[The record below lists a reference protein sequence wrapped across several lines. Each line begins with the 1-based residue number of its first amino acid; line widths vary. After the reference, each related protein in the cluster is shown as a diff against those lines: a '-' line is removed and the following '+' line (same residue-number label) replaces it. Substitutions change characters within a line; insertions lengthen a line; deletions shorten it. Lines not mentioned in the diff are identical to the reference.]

1 MKSSSLN
8 KRFKSR
14 RRCSMD
20 KFNEEESLAKSYD
33 SKLMKRLIKYAMPF
47 KGYFIAVIILM
58 LIGTGLDLLRPILIK
73 NAIDNNINGYRK
85 PYTILQTPVE
95 GSIKLGDGYVVQG
108 ENKDGKIVSMLY
120 HEKKYYIVD
129 GRVNQQNTYSL
140 NVDKLTQ
147 SGVTYT
153 VYPLNTEEL
162 KVLRKNDVAGVIKT
176 VAYTLLICI
185 SVFGLGYVWIY
196 LLQAAGQKIIYNI
209 RKDLFK
215 HVEGLSLS
223 FFDKNPI
230 GRLVT
235 RVTNDVEAL
244 NEMYTGVLVYI
255 FKDIF
260 IIVGILIAMFSLNAN
275 LALVVVA
282 SVPFVL
288 TGAVI
293 FKRYDRDA
301 YRDVKMKLAKINSSL
316 SENISGVKTVQIY
329 HKEDKM
335 FKKFDRIN
343 KSYLQASMKQLTIF
357 ALFRPSVDLLSTL
370 TLAGLLWVGGLK
382 VLIQDIP
389 VGVLF
394 AFVSYLMQFFQPIFD
409 LTEKY
414 DILQS
419 SMASGERIFM
429 LMDNKDMIKNI
440 DKPVEIDRLKGEIEF
455 KNVWFAYNEEQWV
468 LRDVSFKIRPGE
480 KIAFVGATGAGKTSI
495 ISLISR
501 LYDIQKGEILIDGI
515 NIKHMDQHDLR
526 RNLATVLQDVFL
538 FTGDIKSNIR
548 LNDESI
554 TDEDIIK
561 ACRYVNADR
570 FIEKLPRKYEDAV
583 NERGT
588 TFSQGERQLI
598 AFARAIAFNPPI
610 LVLDEATSNIDT
622 ETESLI
628 QDALNKITKDRTTI
642 IVAHRLST
650 IKNAD
655 KIIVLHKGKV
665 REVGNHEEL
674 LNKEGLYYNLY
685 KLQYKEMEA

>member
-1 MKSSSLN
+1 ME
-8 KRFKSR
+8 
-14 RRCSMD
+14 
-20 KFNEEESLAKSYD
+20 KFNEEERLSKSYD
-33 SKLMKRLIKYAMPF
+33 SKLMKRLLKYAKPF
-47 KGYFIAVIILM
+47 KSYFFAVIILM

-73 NAIDNNINGYRK
+73 NAIDNNINGYKK
-85 PYTILQTPVE
+85 PYTMLQVPME
-95 GSIKLGDGYVVQG
+95 GSIKLGDGYAVQG
-108 ENKDGKIVSMLY
+108 EKLDGKIIYMLY
-120 HEKKYYIVD
+120 HEKKYYLVD
-129 GRVNQQNTYSL
+129 GKINEQNPYSL

-147 SGVTYT
+147 DGVTYT
-153 VYPLNTEEL
+153 AYSLSTEDL
-162 KVLRKNDVAGVIKT
+162 KILRKNDVAGVIKT
-176 VAYTLLICI
+176 VVYTLLICI
-185 SVFGLGYVWIY
+185 SVFALGYVWIY

-209 RKDLFK
+209 RKDLFR

-260 IIVGILIAMFSLNAN
+260 IIVGILIAMFSLNVK
-275 LALVVVA
+275 LALVILA

-288 TGAVI
+288 IGAII
-293 FKRYDRDA
+293 FKKYDRDA
-301 YRDVKMKLAKINSSL
+301 HRDVKTKLAKINSSL

-329 HKEDKM
+329 NKEDKM
-335 FKKFDRIN
+335 FNKFDNIN
-343 KSYLQASMKQLTIF
+343 KSHLQASMKQLTIF
-357 ALFRPSVDLLSTL
+357 ALFRPSVDLISTL
-370 TLAGLLWVGGLK
+370 TLTGLLWFGGMK
-382 VLIQDIP
+382 VLNQDIP

-440 DKPVEIDRLKGEIEF
+440 DKPVEIGRLKGEIEF
-455 KNVWFAYNEEQWV
+455 KNVWFAYNEDQWV
-468 LRDVSFKIRPGE
+468 LRDVSFKIKAGE

-501 LYDIQKGEILIDGI
+501 LYDIQKGEILVDGI
-515 NIKHMDQHDLR
+515 NIKHMDQHELR

-570 FIEKLPRKYEDAV
+570 FIEKLPKKYEDAV

-665 REVGNHEEL
+665 KEAGNHEEL
-674 LNKEGLYYNLY
+674 LSKEGLYYDLY
-685 KLQYKEMEA
+685 KLQYKKVGGSN

>member
-1 MKSSSLN
+1 ME
-8 KRFKSR
+8 
-14 RRCSMD
+14 
-20 KFNEEESLAKSYD
+20 KFNEEESLVKSYD
-33 SKLMKRLIKYAMPF
+33 SKLMKRLLSYAKPF
-47 KGYFIAVIILM
+47 KGYLLAVILLM

-73 NAIDNNINGYRK
+73 NAIDNNINGYKK
-85 PYTILQTPVE
+85 PYTIVTAPE
-95 GSIKLGDGYVVQG
+95 KGSIRLWDSYVIQGDRP
-108 ENKDGKIVSMLY
+108 EGKAVSMIY
-120 HEKKYYIVD
+120 HEKKYYIID
-129 GRVNQQNTYSL
+129 GKVNDQAAYTL
-140 NVDKLTQ
+140 TVDKFEQGGTAYKAHLL
-147 SGVTYT
+147 S
-153 VYPLNTEEL
+153 TEEI
-162 KVLRKNDVAGVIKT
+162 KVLRKDDVAGVIKT
-176 VAYTLLICI
+176 VGYTLLICI
-185 SVFGLGYVWIY
+185 VVFVLGYLWIY
-196 LLQAAGQKIIYNI
+196 LLQTAGQKIVFNI
-209 RKDLFK
+209 RKDLFN

-223 FFDKNPI
+223 FFDKNPV

-260 IIVGILIAMFSLNAN
+260 IIVGILIAMLSLNVK
-275 LALVVVA
+275 LALVILS
-282 SVPFVL
+282 SVPFVVA
-288 TGAVI
+288 GALI
-293 FKRYDRDA
+293 FKKHDREA
-301 YRDVKMKLAKINSSL
+301 YRDVRMKLAKINSSL

-335 FKKFDRIN
+335 FNKFDDIN
-343 KSYLQASMKQLTIF
+343 KSYFQASMKQLTIF
-357 ALFRPSVDLLSTL
+357 ALFRPAVDLLSTL
-370 TLAGLLWVGGLK
+370 TLAGLLWFGGRK
-382 VLIQDIP
+382 VLNQEIP

-419 SMASGERIFM
+419 SMASAERIFM
-429 LMDNKDMIKNI
+429 LMDNKDMINDAENPAKI
-440 DKPVEIDRLKGEIEF
+440 ERLSGEIEF
-455 KNVWFAYNEEQWV
+455 KNVWFAYNDEQWV
-468 LRDVSFKIRPGE
+468 LRDVSFKIKPGE

-515 NIKHMDQHDLR
+515 NIKHMEQKELR

-554 TDEDIIK
+554 TDEDIVK

-570 FIEKLPRKYEDAV
+570 FIEKLPKKYDDEV

-655 KIIVLHKGKV
+655 KIIVLHKGKI
-665 REVGNHEEL
+665 REIGNHEEL
-674 LNKEGLYYNLY
+674 LSKEGLYYNLY
-685 KLQYKEMEA
+685 KLQYKELEQN